1 MKPMKVEAGKY
12 APDVDELLE
21 KARAVMQKAE
31 AKAKEFGSEGA
42 DGFESVRGVEKVK
55 PGYYSTNQQ
64 TIKVEDVKR
73 TDPKQQEINLDSMQ
87 HSSHDDALSAHENS
101 EGDKSDKNPQ
111 GAYTLSD
118 YL

>member
-1 MKPMKVEAGKY
+1 MDLKVF
-12 APDVDELLE
+12 
-21 KARAVMQKAE
+21 AVL
-31 AKAKEFGSEGA
+31 
-42 DGFESVRGVEKVK
+42 R
-55 PGYYSTNQQ
+55 Q

>member
-42 DGFESVRGVEKVK
+42 DGFESVRGVE
-55 PGYYSTNQQ
+55 TN
-64 TIKVEDVKR
+64 
-73 TDPKQQEINLDSMQ
+73 
-87 HSSHDDALSAHENS
+87 H
-101 EGDKSDKNPQ
+101 
-111 GAYTLSD
+111 
-118 YL
+118 